1 MRQIGRDYRN
11 LFAAAAI
18 RLVFEEDEKQVRDL
32 TTEVAVVGGGPAG
45 LTAAIALA
53 SAGVETVLI
62 AKGRSAPD
70 HRTTALLASS
80 VRAID
85 TLGVWDQCRE
95 HAAPLR
101 VLRIVDDTM
110 RLLRS
115 PEVRFAAGEIGL
127 DAFGCNIENRFLT
140 AALAARADALG
151 ALTRIEDEAT
161 AVEIHDEG
169 VTIRCSGS
177 AVLTRLAIGAEGRRS
192 LCRAAAGIEA
202 RSRTYRQTAFTFN
215 LGHSRP
221 HHDASTE
228 FHTET
233 GPFTLVPL
241 PGKRSSLVFVI
252 DPGDVPRLSTLA
264 DLEMAAEIERRSHS
278 ILGKITV
285 EPGRGLFQLGV
296 QTAARLGAG
305 RVVLIG
311 EAAHVIPPIG
321 AQGLNLGLRDAAT
334 IGELVVA
341 AHRTGGDVGGV
352 AARYE
357 HMRRADVTS
366 RALAVDLLN
375 RSLLSD
381 FLPLQ
386 GARGFGLFLM
396 KRLGPLRRVI
406 MSEGVAP
413 AASMPR
419 LMRGEALS

>member
-101 VLRIVDDTM
+101 VLRIVDDTV

-169 VTIRCSGS
+169 HYQVQWQRGIDAPRD
-177 AVLTRLAIGAEGRRS
+177 RR
-192 LCRAAAGIEA
+192 
-202 RSRTYRQTAFTFN
+202 
-215 LGHSRP
+215 
-221 HHDASTE
+221 
-228 FHTET
+228 
-233 GPFTLVPL
+233 
-241 PGKRSSLVFVI
+241 
-252 DPGDVPRLSTLA
+252 
-264 DLEMAAEIERRSHS
+264 
-278 ILGKITV
+278 
-285 EPGRGLFQLGV
+285 
-296 QTAARLGAG
+296 
-305 RVVLIG
+305 
-311 EAAHVIPPIG
+311 
-321 AQGLNLGLRDAAT
+321 
-334 IGELVVA
+334 
-341 AHRTGGDVGGV
+341 
-352 AARYE
+352 
-357 HMRRADVTS
+357 
-366 RALAVDLLN
+366 
-375 RSLLSD
+375 
-381 FLPLQ
+381 
-386 GARGFGLFLM
+386 
-396 KRLGPLRRVI
+396 
-406 MSEGVAP
+406 
-413 AASMPR
+413 
-419 LMRGEALS
+419 